1 MHWAVDTRGG
11 CWCLAGH
18 HHFVLEEIQATVLSG
33 ECPGDSHRL
42 KPACRW
48 PNINSVSLEAAN
60 PAVSL
65 KVSK

>member
-1 MHWAVDTRGG
+1 MHWTVDTRGG

-42 KPACRW
+42 KPLVGG
-48 PNINSVSLEAAN
+48 PT
-60 PAVSL
+60 
-65 KVSK
+65 